1 MPKNILNTFKL
12 DITGNTV
19 VFRLHLGYG
28 ANVFFSHLSATF
40 HSGRNMDIFTRLLLF
55 IFVDK
60 VVVSMFSLYF
70 CKNGFFK
77 SNSKIFAIVICV
89 RGGHPSVNIV
99 RVNCHY
105 AGMTKFLAKV
115 SRLNNSQQQSILIGW
130 WAGTIWIMK
139 KPNFKFWAR
148 VQNSKLRMIVFG
160 NAKMRRI
167 KCRMTTHCCC
177 HQRLGLKSTE
187 GGPHL
192 NCSYSFKGRKGN
204 WRDSTTICCYM
215 NLFREICIGY
225 FCHVVTHLPKSGE
238 KRRWSVYTVLF
249 KWWQI
254 CESWM
259 FRFHPFGTSFRARC
273 IAYVSWIQRLSLT
286 FSYVSLEA
294 SPKLFHRRS
303 TIKCTWTLF
312 MNFYLWA
319 HYTCTFNSW

>member
-1 MPKNILNTFKL
+1 
-12 DITGNTV
+12 
-19 VFRLHLGYG
+19 
-28 ANVFFSHLSATF
+28 
-40 HSGRNMDIFTRLLLF
+40 
-55 IFVDK
+55 
-60 VVVSMFSLYF
+60 
-70 CKNGFFK
+70 
-77 SNSKIFAIVICV
+77 
-89 RGGHPSVNIV
+89 
-99 RVNCHY
+99 
-105 AGMTKFLAKV
+105 
-115 SRLNNSQQQSILIGW
+115 
-130 WAGTIWIMK
+130 MK
-139 KPNFKFWAR
+139 KPNFRFWAR
-148 VQNSKLRMIVFG
+148 VQNSKLRMIAFG

-167 KCRMTTHCCC
+167 KCRMTTHRCC

-192 NCSYSFKGRKGN
+192 YFSNNVKGRKGN

-238 KRRWSVYTVLF
+238 KRRWSVYVHCVIQMMADLW
-249 KWWQI
+249 KLNVQV
-254 CESWM
+254 S
-259 FRFHPFGTSFRARC
+259 SFWYLISSKVYC